1 MGKNHVVSTYF
12 FHIAK
17 NRSYFD
23 VPVRRNFDLRN
34 IYVVSKY
41 FFWCN
46 IDEPKIGVIFMY
58 LILRNF
64 DGWKI
69 DVISMYF
76 FQSNFDLLFNAL
88 FWCNFDQIPVCWIE
102 NWHSSDMLN
111 LLFILS
117 WKSLEEAFVSIN
129 MQTYNKYLLKF
140 PFLIVL

>member
-1 MGKNHVVSTYF
+1 
-12 FHIAK
+12 
-17 NRSYFD
+17 
-23 VPVRRNFDLRN
+23 
-34 IYVVSKY
+34 
-41 FFWCN
+41 
-46 IDEPKIGVIFMY
+46 MY

-76 FQSNFDLLFNAL
+76 FQSNFDSLFNAL
-88 FWCNFDQIPVCWIE
+88 FWCNFDQIPVWWIE